1 MIFSCPAKAFPP
13 PSKPWWGLFS
23 FAYGAQ
29 SDFRKIELEID
40 YVRNSDGED
49 ANIIEPIAPSE
60 DYVIWQDEVAELLLN
75 ESFEKNHWNNGA
87 AYDAFNHI
95 LNPDEGGTA
104 DAILWNLTFDF
115 DAAYNVV
122 NQNRMCEFTI
132 QFINETMH
140 SEDFFRKVIPVVCI
154 SPFAPW
160 EIGQI
165 VRLDYTLNRVTV
177 EVPRPAA

>member
-13 PSKPWWGLFS
+13 PSKPWWGLYS

-29 SDFRKIELEID
+29 SDFGKIELEID
-40 YVRNSDGED
+40 YARNYAGED

-60 DYVIWQDEVAELLLN
+60 DYVIWQDAAAKLLLN
-75 ESFEKNHWNNGA
+75 EPFETTHWNNGA

-115 DAAYNVV
+115 DAARDVV
-122 NQNRMCEFTI
+122 EEGICKFTI
-132 QFINETMH
+132 VMTQESML
-140 SEDFFRKVIPVVCI
+140 DDAFFQKVIPVVCI
-154 SPFAPW
+154 SPFEPW
-160 EIGQI
+160 VTGQI
-165 VRLDYTLNRVTV
+165 VALDYIQNRIAV
-177 EVPRPAA
+177 EVPIPVA